1 MGNNKIQ
8 MRGVMT
14 LCLILGGLLAA
25 CGSGE
30 TQVSSSQDPAL
41 TEQEWRLVTINDEL
55 VSQEEI
61 ATLAFGEL
69 GNALGS
75 TGCNLYS
82 ATYAIGSGGVLN
94 FNPSVSTSF
103 ECSDDLRLQEE
114 AMFLVMSSASNYVIE
129 GEQLE
134 ITNPDAERK
143 ATFEKMEPLPL
154 NGSDWVLDAYN
165 DGGGAFINI
174 IAGTL
179 ITAEFGNDG
188 SLTGSAGCNTFNT
201 TYQVEGRNIT
211 IGPVA
216 LTQKECAD
224 PQGVM
229 DQEAKYLQALGTAA
243 TFRNFGIALNLFD
256 AGGQIAAG
264 YLASELLES
273 P

>member
-1 MGNNKIQ
+1 
-8 MRGVMT
+8 
-14 LCLILGGLLAA
+14 
-25 CGSGE
+25 
-30 TQVSSSQDPAL
+30 
-41 TEQEWRLVTINDEL
+41 
-55 VSQEEI
+55 
-61 ATLAFGEL
+61 
-69 GNALGS
+69 
-75 TGCNLYS
+75 
-82 ATYAIGSGGVLN
+82 
-94 FNPSVSTSF
+94 
-103 ECSDDLRLQEE
+103 
-114 AMFLVMSSASNYVIE
+114 MSSASNYVIE

-179 ITAEFGNDG
+179 ITAEFGDDG
-188 SLTGSAGCNTFNT
+188 SLTGSAGCNAFNT

-229 DQEAKYLQALGTAA
+229 YLQALGTAA

-264 YLASELLES
+264 YLASELLEA

>member
-1 MGNNKIQ
+1 MGRNKIQ
-8 MRGVMT
+8 MWGVVIFCT
-14 LCLILGGLLAA
+14 ILVGVLAA

-94 FNPSVSTSF
+94 FNPSVSTAF

-129 GEQLE
+129 GEQLK
-134 ITNPDAERK
+134 ITNPDAERR
-143 ATFEKMEPLPL
+143 ATFEKMEALPL
-154 NGSDWVLDAYN
+154 EGTDWVLDAYN
-165 DGGGAFINI
+165 DGEGAFVNI
-174 IAGTL
+174 IEGTQ
-179 ITAEFGNDG
+179 ITAVFGEDG
-188 SLTGSAGCNTFNT
+188 SLTGSAGCNMYNT
-201 TYQVEGRNIT
+201 TYQVEDRNVT
-211 IGPVA
+211 IGPVGS
-216 LTQKECAD
+216 TQNECAE
-224 PQGVM
+224 PEGVM
-229 DQEAKYLQALGTAA
+229 DQEVKYLQALGTAA

-256 AGGQIAAG
+256 AADQIAAG
-264 YLASELLES
+264 YLESDLLEA